1 MKIPNRELNHVCRR
15 PSFGQFT
22 SHLSPDANML
32 LLEIDVILLE
42 AVALANTSPSW
53 LSPGVAFRVVSMPLT
68 LHGRPG
74 VSGRGIALRGAA
86 FGVEG
91 PTWDSPQRHKK
102 HTPSFCQKR
111 LFPANMRL

>member
-1 MKIPNRELNHVCRR
+1 MP
-15 PSFGQFT
+15 
-22 SHLSPDANML
+22 

-42 AVALANTSPSW
+42 AVALADTSSSW

-74 VSGRGIALRGAA
+74 VSGRGVELRGVD

-91 PTWDSPQRHKK
+91 PTWDSPQRHRK
-102 HTPSFCQKR
+102 HTEFLPKTAIFSQYGTFNNGHKKPVTS
-111 LFPANMRL
+111 LFLARYG